1 MNSLEKRIMARV
13 PEQLKLKHQKVV
25 QTPFGKMENHSYVKP
40 TELTD
45 EERAEV
51 GRLRK
56 AKSAM
61 SRQLHAAW
69 PRLALACRVLERMS
83 RRTTPLLGIR

>member
-45 EERAEV
+45 EEKREKREKEWSKEMFLQGMFLGFLLGAIYIAV
-51 GRLRK
+51 F
-56 AKSAM
+56 STI
-61 SRQLHAAW
+61 
-69 PRLALACRVLERMS
+69 LERFF
-83 RRTTPLLGIR
+83 

>member
-40 TELTD
+40 TELTY
-45 EERAEV
+45 EEKREKREKEWNREMFVQGMLLGFLLGAIY
-51 GRLRK
+51 
-56 AKSAM
+56 
-61 SRQLHAAW
+61 
-69 PRLALACRVLERMS
+69 LAVFSTMLERWF
-83 RRTTPLLGIR
+83 

>member
-45 EERAEV
+45 EEKQEKREKEWNREMFLQGMFLGFLLGAIYIAV
-51 GRLRK
+51 F
-56 AKSAM
+56 STI
-61 SRQLHAAW
+61 
-69 PRLALACRVLERMS
+69 LERFF
-83 RRTTPLLGIR
+83 